1 MSMNDLPNSKLIPKI
16 PSQRMLGLWIG
27 ALMGFLYTWVA
38 AAINPIVIRD
48 LPLVS
53 DLSVAIGHIIL
64 ATLAGALMGF
74 IVNWTEDSLPGILV
88 TSLLGAVAF
97 FAMTLMNASQ
107 SGGPSVTLIVLFG
120 YTILPMSVLF
130 LPLTALLR
138 WAAGYLLRPDA
149 GPWWHWRSLRVILGL
164 FALAIAVGVLPL
176 YSKEA
181 RRSLHIMNDTITL
194 VQTSG
199 PGSSPYGFRS
209 LAEAVS
215 RASRTWSL
223 EWTDDL
229 RRFPY
234 AATGEDSTSTVSTD
248 VVFAYFDSGETIAC
262 LIQNN
267 TLIFICSQLR

>member
-16 PSQRMLGLWIG
+16 PGRRILGLWIG

-38 AAINPIVIRD
+38 ATINPIVIRD

-53 DLSVAIGHIIL
+53 NLSVAIEHIIL

-74 IVNWTEDSLPGILV
+74 IVNWTMDSLPGILV

-97 FAMTLMNASQ
+97 FATTLMNANQ
-107 SGGPSVTLIVLFG
+107 AGGTSAAVIVLFG

-130 LPLTALLR
+130 LPLTTLLR
-138 WAAGYLLRPDA
+138 WATGYLLRPDA

-181 RRSLHIMNDTITL
+181 RQSLHTMNDTITL

-199 PGSSPYGFRS
+199 PGSGPYGFRS
-209 LAEAVS
+209 VADVVS

-229 RRFPY
+229 HRFPN
-234 AATGEDSTSTVSTD
+234 ASTGEDSTSTVSTD
-248 VVFAYFDSGETIAC
+248 VVFAYFDSGETITC
-262 LIQNN
+262 LIQKN

>member
-1 MSMNDLPNSKLIPKI
+1 MNDLPNSKLIPKI
-16 PSQRMLGLWIG
+16 PSRRMLGLWIG
-27 ALMGFLYTWVA
+27 GLMGFLYTWVA
-38 AAINPIVIRD
+38 ATINPIVIRD

-53 DLSVAIGHIIL
+53 NLSVAIGHIIL

-74 IVNWTEDSLPGILV
+74 IVNWTMDSLPGILV

-97 FAMTLMNASQ
+97 FATTLMNAAQ
-107 SGGPSVTLIVLFG
+107 AGGASATLIVLFG

-138 WAAGYLLRPDA
+138 WATGYLLRPDS
-149 GPWWHWRSLRVILGL
+149 GRWWHWRSLRVILGL

-181 RRSLHIMNDTITL
+181 RQSLHTMNDTITL

-199 PGSSPYGFRS
+199 PGSGPYGFRS
-209 LAEAVS
+209 VADAVS

-229 RRFPY
+229 HRFPN
-234 AATGEDSTSTVSTD
+234 ASTGEDSTITVSTD

-262 LIQNN
+262 LIQKN